1 MACLAYQGRDCRR
14 NLDGEFALIH
24 DILRPTPGFA
34 TLKDAEKT
42 EWVRFE
48 LSQTDR
54 PLRLLVLDNAEDEET
69 VAAWIPKTGNCHTL
83 ITSRFTGW
91 STGIETCPVW
101 VLEPEPAREL
111 LDAPLRTSGCR
122 RRG

>member
-69 VAAWIPKTGNCHTL
+69 VAAWISEDWQLPHINHISLHGLVDGHRNL
-83 ITSRFTGW
+83 PSVGAGARAGE
-91 STGIETCPVW
+91 GI
-101 VLEPEPAREL
+101 A
-111 LDAPLRTSGCR
+111 DAPLRTSGCR